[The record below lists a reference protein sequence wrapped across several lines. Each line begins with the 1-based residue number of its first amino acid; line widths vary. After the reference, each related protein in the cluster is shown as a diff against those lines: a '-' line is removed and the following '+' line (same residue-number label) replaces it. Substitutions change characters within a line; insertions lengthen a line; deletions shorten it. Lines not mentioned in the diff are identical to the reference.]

1 VNNNSTNA
9 LDFEETYNYIL
20 YTQKTPPSPLIK
32 KMKNHFWIFFVVYLT
47 IHSASFVRSEY
58 TWNGSEWVWTDSENE
73 QSPSSPIEEE
83 GSGDY
88 DTYEDEDGDSWDDME
103 EGSGDSNSVDNFK
116 PTKPNNNNGNN
127 NYNDPYNN
135 NYGMNSNVNNNFGGT
150 NSNVPTNNWSGNT
163 NTGGGSDPYNM
174 NPDNNQPKLEPPYY
188 GNEVQKSAEND
199 INFIEQPVV
208 PPQPAEP
215 TNEVPQ
221 QPNNNNNNNYNDPSI
236 ISRPKNSNRSTSFF
250 AQPGTLA
257 AVIGGAVVG
266 LLCAIL
272 CVMFVVYRMRKKDE
286 GSYALDEPKRS
297 PTVNAYAKHPSRE
310 FYA

>member
-1 VNNNSTNA
+1 
-9 LDFEETYNYIL
+9 
-20 YTQKTPPSPLIK
+20 
-32 KMKNHFWIFFVVYLT
+32 MKNHFWIFFVVYLT

-58 TWNGSEWVWTDSENE
+58 TWNGSEWVWTDSENGE

-88 DTYEDEDGDSWDDME
+88 DTYEDEDGDSWDDDN
-103 EGSGDSNSVDNFK
+103 EGSGDSNSVDNNFK
-116 PTKPNNNNGNN
+116 PTKPGNGNN

-135 NYGMNSNVNNNFGGT
+135 YGMNSNVNNNYGGNNNNNNFGGGT
-150 NSNVPTNNWSGNT
+150 NSNVPTNNWAGNT
-163 NTGGGSDPYNM
+163 NTGGSDPYNM
-174 NPDNNQPKLEPPYY
+174 NQDNNQPKPEPPYY
-188 GNEVQKSAEND
+188 GNEVEKTADND
-199 INFIEQPVV
+199 INFVEQPVV
-208 PPQPAEP
+208 PTQPAEP
-215 TNEVPQ
+215 TNVVPQ
-221 QPNNNNNNNYNDPSI
+221 QPNNNYNDPSI
-236 ISRPKNSNRSTSFF
+236 ISRPKNSNTRSTSFF

>member
-1 VNNNSTNA
+1 
-9 LDFEETYNYIL
+9 
-20 YTQKTPPSPLIK
+20 
-32 KMKNHFWIFFVVYLT
+32 MKNHFWIFFVVYLT

-188 GNEVQKSAEND
+188 GNEVEKTAEND

>member
-20 YTQKTPPSPLIK
+20 YTQKTPPLK

-221 QPNNNNNNNYNDPSI
+221 QPNNNNNNNNYNDPSI

>member
-1 VNNNSTNA
+1 
-9 LDFEETYNYIL
+9 
-20 YTQKTPPSPLIK
+20 
-32 KMKNHFWIFFVVYLT
+32 MT

>member
-1 VNNNSTNA
+1 
-9 LDFEETYNYIL
+9 
-20 YTQKTPPSPLIK
+20 
-32 KMKNHFWIFFVVYLT
+32 MKNHFWIFFVVYLT

-73 QSPSSPIEEE
+73 QAPSSPIEEE

-88 DTYEDEDGDSWDDME
+88 DTYEDEDGDSWDDVE
-103 EGSGDSNSVDNFK
+103 EGSGDSNSVDNFQ
-116 PTKPNNNNGNN
+116 PTKPNNNGN

-135 NYGMNSNVNNNFGGT
+135 YGMNPNVNNNYGNNNNNNFNGGT
-150 NSNVPTNNWSGNT
+150 NSNVPTNNWAGNT
-163 NTGGGSDPYNM
+163 NTGGSDPYNM
-174 NPDNNQPKLEPPYY
+174 NQDNNQPKVEPPYY
-188 GNEVQKSAEND
+188 GNEVEKTADND

-208 PPQPAEP
+208 PTQPAEP
-215 TNEVPQ
+215 TNVVPQ
-221 QPNNNNNNNYNDPSI
+221 QPNNNYIDPSI
-236 ISRPKNSNRSTSFF
+236 ISRPKNSNRTSFF

>member
-1 VNNNSTNA
+1 
-9 LDFEETYNYIL
+9 
-20 YTQKTPPSPLIK
+20 
-32 KMKNHFWIFFVVYLT
+32 MKNHFWIFFVVYLT

-188 GNEVQKSAEND
+188 GNEVEKTANND

>member
-1 VNNNSTNA
+1 
-9 LDFEETYNYIL
+9 
-20 YTQKTPPSPLIK
+20 
-32 KMKNHFWIFFVVYLT
+32 MKNHFWIFFVVYLT

-73 QSPSSPIEEE
+73 QSPPSPIEEE

-88 DTYEDEDGDSWDDME
+88 DTYEDEDGDSWDDVE
-103 EGSGDSNSVDNFK
+103 EGSGDSNSVDNFQ
-116 PTKPNNNNGNN
+116 PTKPNNNGN

-135 NYGMNSNVNNNFGGT
+135 YGMNNNYGNNNNFEGT
-150 NSNVPTNNWSGNT
+150 NSNVPTNNWAGNT
-163 NTGGGSDPYNM
+163 NTGGSDPYNM
-174 NPDNNQPKLEPPYY
+174 NQDNNQPKVEPPYY
-188 GNEVQKSAEND
+188 GNEVEKTADND

-208 PPQPAEP
+208 PTQPAEP
-215 TNEVPQ
+215 TNVVPQ
-221 QPNNNNNNNYNDPSI
+221 QPNNNYIDPSI
-236 ISRPKNSNRSTSFF
+236 ISRPKNSNRTSFF

>member
-20 YTQKTPPSPLIK
+20 YTQKTTPPPLKK

>member
-20 YTQKTPPSPLIK
+20 YTQKTPPPPLK

-188 GNEVQKSAEND
+188 GNEVEKTANND

>member
-1 VNNNSTNA
+1 
-9 LDFEETYNYIL
+9 
-20 YTQKTPPSPLIK
+20 
-32 KMKNHFWIFFVVYLT
+32 M
-47 IHSASFVRSEY
+47 
-58 TWNGSEWVWTDSENE
+58 G
-73 QSPSSPIEEE
+73 
-83 GSGDY
+83 
-88 DTYEDEDGDSWDDME
+88 
-103 EGSGDSNSVDNFK
+103 
-116 PTKPNNNNGNN
+116 
-127 NYNDPYNN
+127 

-188 GNEVQKSAEND
+188 GNEVEKTAEND

-221 QPNNNNNNNYNDPSI
+221 QPNNNNNNNNYNDPSI

-272 CVMFVVYRMRKKDE
+272 CVMFVVYRIERKMKVRMHWMNQNDPLQSTHMLNILVE
-286 GSYALDEPKRS
+286 SSMPNNDISKTFIS
-297 PTVNAYAKHPSRE
+297 HSKK
-310 FYA
+310 